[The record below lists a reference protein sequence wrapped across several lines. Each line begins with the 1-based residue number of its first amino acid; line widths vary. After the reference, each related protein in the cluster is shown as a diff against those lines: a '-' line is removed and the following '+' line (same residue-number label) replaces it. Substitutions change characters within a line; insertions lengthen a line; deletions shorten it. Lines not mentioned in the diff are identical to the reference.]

1 MLWGL
6 PMLFGSV
13 APGPIRRP
21 LARRRPMLEDPR
33 IVRMALHAQRNHRFK
48 LPGAAPFTDD
58 ELRSI
63 TAPTTVIVA
72 G

>member
-13 APGPIRRP
+13 APRPIRRP

-33 IVRMALHAQRNHRFK
+33 IMRMALHAKRNHRFN
-48 LPGAAPFTDD
+48 PSFQPRSAMSD
-58 ELRSI
+58 ESS
-63 TAPTTVIVA
+63 
-72 G
+72 